1 VKRVILDESGHQLDD
16 VIKALGEADDTSW
29 IPNSYVT
36 GISELILAEGGSI
49 DYSKII
55 TSIALNCVTSTRKT
69 ARPALDIEQ
78 ERLRELER
86 IAEDWQ
92 QMNMTLVARIASE
105 RNYQQVEERLRKT
118 TQDAI
123 ARLDV
128 RELAERELQDTISE
142 PIELTGD
149 FKEESD
155 YENVIK
161 QIEKENANDTRTR
174 QRSLWKETYYWPMI

>member
-1 VKRVILDESGHQLDD
+1 M
-16 VIKALGEADDTSW
+16 
-29 IPNSYVT
+29 
-36 GISELILAEGGSI
+36 
-49 DYSKII
+49 

-69 ARPALDIEQ
+69 ARPALGIEQ
-78 ERLRELER
+78 ERLRELEKNKLER
-86 IAEDWQ
+86 IAEDRQ
-92 QMNMTLVARIASE
+92 QMNMTLAARIASE

-128 RELAERELQDTISE
+128 RELAERELQDTISK

-155 YENVIK
+155 CENVIK
-161 QIEKENANDTRTR
+161 QIENENANNTKTR
-174 QRSLWKETYYWPMI
+174 Q